1 MLLARGKVQ
10 AEYGKKTRG
19 ECLFG
24 VYVMSKV
31 GGSGGGGD
39 DAGQGVALPCKT
51 IMTTATL
58 NMLRHTLEQN
68 AHYMQN

>member
-1 MLLARGKVQ
+1 MLLAKGKVQ
-10 AEYGKKTRG
+10 TEYGKKTRG

-31 GGSGGGGD
+31 GDSGGGGD
-39 DAGQGVALPCKT
+39 NEGQGVALPCKT
-51 IMTTATL
+51 IMTNATL
-58 NMLRHTLEQN
+58 NMLRHTIERN